1 MLTHEPYVLIVEDDQ
16 YLRRLVGQWVE
27 AFGYCARVA
36 EGADEA
42 LAQME
47 RQKPLA
53 VIVDVVLPGKSG
65 LWLVEQVNSRWP
77 ALPVV
82 VTSGAA
88 STDGYLRKA
97 QEQGAVFLTKPFT
110 VETLRQAVQSAVAPR
125 D

>member
-16 YLRRLVGQWVE
+16 YLRCLVGQWVE
-27 AFGYCARVA
+27 NFGYCARVA

-42 LAQME
+42 LALME

-65 LWLVEQVNSRWP
+65 LWLVEQMNSRWP
-77 ALPVV
+77 AMPVV

-88 STDGYLRKA
+88 TTDAYLQKA
-97 QEQGAVFLTKPFT
+97 QEQGAVFLSKPFT
-110 VETLRQAVQSAVAPR
+110 VESLRQAVQAAVAPR